1 MKRLSLLFCLIC
13 LLLASCG
20 PANEDLAA
28 TMAVETI
35 AAKIAAYTPTST
47 VTATPTATFTPTAT
61 ITPTTTATSTPP
73 PPTATLTPEPIAAL
87 AGEEIVI
94 AYSGPGKVY
103 YKVAE
108 LEPGEELYFIGRS
121 EDAEW
126 LAFTLPNSD
135 RAWVS
140 IEDLEM
146 NFNVYQLETLDS
158 PPTPVRANRLII
170 VNNTAEA
177 FYVSIPEGGVS
188 YTEIGKNQSLVFN
201 LPVQDYSVFISRNR
215 APGGYSAFVSLTS
228 DRTVIL
234 TPSTGTQVNISVQ

>member
-1 MKRLSLLFCLIC
+1 MKRLPLIFGLLC

-20 PANEDLAA
+20 SASEDLAA

-35 AAKIAAYTPTST
+35 EAKIAAYTPTST
-47 VTATPTATFTPTAT
+47 VTATTTTTFTPTTT
-61 ITPTTTATSTPP
+61 ITPTSTVTFTPL

-108 LEPGEELYFIGRS
+108 LEPGEELYFTVRS
-121 EDAEW
+121 EDGEW

-140 IEDLEM
+140 IEDLDM
-146 NFNVYQLETLDS
+146 NFDVYQLEAFDP
-158 PPTPVRANRLII
+158 PPTPVRTNKLIV
-170 VNNTAEA
+170 VNNTTEA
-177 FYVSIPEGGVS
+177 FYVSVPEGGVS
-188 YTEIGKNQSLVFN
+188 YTEILKNQSLVFI

-215 APGGYSAFVSLTS
+215 LPGGYSAFVSLTS
-228 DRTVIL
+228 DKTVIL
-234 TPSTGTQVNISVQ
+234 NPSNGTTVNIDIR